1 MRIKDFERTVDGD
14 HSLLITRVADEGGE
28 GDFELRFAGPGKLVE
43 RMLAEATIEL
53 TVDSRQDESHVRQAV
68 DADHQTHRRSMW
80 EAASLTDVDSLL
92 KPAPGHPDRRNVVLA
107 SVRPVSGEGT
117 PFVLALSTFFVPSGF
132 SLFFFG
138 LPVLTASALVVP
150 ATGDQDIFV
159 HLFSP
164 TGPVIASSTFG
175 GTTPDLASFFIPFL
189 PVVPVFQ
196 VFGFTAGVCA
206 NFTATGA
213 P

>member
-1 MRIKDFERTVDGD
+1 MQIKDFERTMDGD
-14 HSLLITRVADEGGE
+14 YSLFITRVADEGGE

-53 TVDSRQDESHVRQAV
+53 TVDSRQDESQVRRAV
-68 DADHQTHRRSMW
+68 DADYQAHRRSMW
-80 EAASLTDVDSLL
+80 EAASLTDADSLL
-92 KPAPGHPDRRNVVLA
+92 KPAPGPPDRRNVVLG

-117 PFVLALSTFFVPSGF
+117 PFVLTLSTFFVPAGF
-132 SLFFFG
+132 SPFFFG

-150 ATGDQDIFV
+150 ATGDQDNFV
-159 HLFSP
+159 RLFSP
-164 TGPVIASSTFG
+164 TGPVIASSRFG
-175 GTTPDLASFFIPFL
+175 GTTPDLAWFVIPFL

>member
-1 MRIKDFERTVDGD
+1 MRIGDFERTTDGD
-14 HSLLITRVADEGGE
+14 HSLHITRVADEGGG

-43 RMLAEATIEL
+43 RMLEEATIEL
-53 TVDSRQDESHVRQAV
+53 TVDSRQDESHVRRAV
-68 DADHQTHRRSMW
+68 EAHHRAHRRSMW
-80 EAASLTDVDSLL
+80 EAASLTDIDSLL

-117 PFVLALSTFFVPSGF
+117 PFVLTLSTFFVPAGF
-132 SLFFFG
+132 SFFFFG
-138 LPVLTASALVVP
+138 LPVLTANALVVP

-159 HLFSP
+159 RLFSP

-175 GTTPDLASFFIPFL
+175 GTTPDLAWFVFPFL

-196 VFGFTAGVCA
+196 VFGFTPGVCA